1 MKLVRMHSNFNSII
15 FSIVLCYKNCT
26 INRKDSFSISTYD
39 AWIQQQFLY
48 EDKSAQNA
56 THSMHIYDTIT

>member
-26 INRKDSFSISTYD
+26 IKRKDSFSISTYD

-48 EDKSAQNA
+48 GRQKCTEC
-56 THSMHIYDTIT
+56 DTFHAYL